1 MKTIIISIISIF
13 FAAQAASAQVGIG
26 TMNPSSNSVLD
37 LTSPNKGLMLPRV
50 ASTSAVSSPTAGL
63 MIYNMS
69 TQSPAF
75 YNGTVWNSLA
85 SALSGTTG
93 DSITY
98 SIYGPGNPLFVA
110 GNYKVTAISF
120 GGSNPGTTVNST
132 YIMDVNFTK
141 NKDINSIG
149 FINSMIQGLLHG
161 AIEFK
166 IYVPGQATPYY
177 SIKLTNWRV
186 SNAQQGTGYGGVFTE
201 NISATPG
208 IIGYKDW
215 TNNISF
221 SFNLTTQVIGTY

>member
-1 MKTIIISIISIF
+1 MKLIIISLLF
-13 FAAQAASAQVGIG
+13 LARAASAQVGIG
-26 TMNPSSNSVLD
+26 TTNPSSNSVLD

-85 SALSGTTG
+85 SALSGSTG

-98 SIYGPGNPLFVA
+98 AISGPGNPLFAA
-110 GNYKVTAISF
+110 GNYKVVSMSF
-120 GGSNPGTTVNST
+120 GGSNSGTTVNT
-132 YIMDVNFTK
+132 TNVQDVFFTK
-141 NKDINSIG
+141 SKDINSIG
-149 FINSMIQGLLHG
+149 FLNSMIGGTLLG
-161 AIEFK
+161 MIEFK

-186 SNAQQGTGYGGVFTE
+186 SSAQQGTGSGGVFTE
-201 NISATPG
+201 SISATPT
-208 IIGYKDW
+208 IIGFKDW
-215 TNNISF
+215 TNNLSF
-221 SFNLTTQVIGTY
+221 SFNLSTKVIGTY